1 MSTVRILPEAVRTR
15 MTAGFIIALAIAW
28 SCLLLVACNEQKT
41 SPPSAAPVQDSQSM
55 RGQEVYLQACAACH
69 GTGLAGAPKF
79 GDRAAWAPRI
89 AHGIDHLTASVVQG
103 KGNMPAR
110 GGQAGLND
118 KDIRAAVG
126 YMMEKSK

>member
-1 MSTVRILPEAVRTR
+1 MTTIRISPEGIFARA
-15 MTAGFIIALAIAW
+15 TAGCILGIGIVFPL
-28 SCLLLVACNEQKT
+28 LLLVACNEQKA
-41 SPPSAAPVQDSQSM
+41 SPPNVAPTQDSQSM

-89 AHGIDHLTASVVQG
+89 AHGIDHLTASVIQG